1 MAAID
6 ANSTEAGAYQSDA
19 YQTGAY
25 QTDADVQASKR
36 AAIGLSAHRPTAP
49 GAVQRPPDAGVQLA
63 SWWPVLCL
71 VVLIL
76 AVALLLAARV
86 LNPETTWDD
95 VANFVRR
102 SPASPFPA
110 ATVHFH
116 TTFKAGEPELDAF
129 AIPGQAAAAVLPD
142 EGVYRLD
149 VWPGALAWSRFTVS
163 AAAPVIVADAA
174 VDAETPEAAA
184 ALIARFEDDANFYLF
199 TIDGEGR
206 FGVIRYANGVPE
218 ELQAPT
224 PLAALHPAGQSNR
237 LQLEDTGD
245 ALRFLGNDIPL
256 IDLPAPAQGAG
267 RMGVGA
273 LATGAESIVVTFDE
287 IGLYEP

>member
-6 ANSTEAGAYQSDA
+6 ANSTEAGAYQTD
-19 YQTGAY
+19 AY

-49 GAVQRPPDAGVQLA
+49 DTVQRPPDAGVPWA

-71 VVLIL
+71 VALIL
-76 AVALLLAARV
+76 ALVLLVAARV
-86 LNPETTWDD
+86 LNPATTWED
-95 VANFVRR
+95 VASFIRR
-102 SPASPFPA
+102 APASPYPA

-129 AIPGQAAAAVLPD
+129 ALPGQAAAAVLPNA
-142 EGVYRLD
+142 GVYRLD
-149 VWPGALAWSRFTVS
+149 VWPGALAWSRFTVT
-163 AAAPVIVADAA
+163 AAAPVIVADAV
-174 VDAETPEAAA
+174 VDAETPAAAA
-184 ALIARFEDDANFYLF
+184 ALIGRFEDDANFYLF

-206 FGVIRYANGVPE
+206 FGVMRYTNGAPE

-245 ALRFLGNDIPL
+245 TLRFLGNDIPL
-256 IDLPAPAQGAG
+256 LELPVEPTGAG

-273 LATGAESIVVTFDE
+273 LATGAESIVVSFDE